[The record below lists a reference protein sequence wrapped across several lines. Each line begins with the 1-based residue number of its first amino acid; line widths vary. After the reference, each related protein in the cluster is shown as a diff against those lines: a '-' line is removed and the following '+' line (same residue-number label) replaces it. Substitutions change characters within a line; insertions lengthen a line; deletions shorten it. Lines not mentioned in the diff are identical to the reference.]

1 MLFCFVCL
9 LILVWVLMCLYYS
22 DVCFFFS
29 SRRRHTRCALVTGV
43 QTCTLPICLGRSGQT
58 RARHDHGQ
66 LFPRRQMAVARG
78 SARRARQG
86 FRALPM
92 MRPGFTGGTLDRADH
107 LRQDADGVARARVDL
122 RARLLVLNG
131 AEPEVDEAGPLGWTS
146 LADAPDGAEQIGR
159 THV

>member
-1 MLFCFVCL
+1 
-9 LILVWVLMCLYYS
+9 
-22 DVCFFFS
+22 
-29 SRRRHTRCALVTGV
+29 
-43 QTCTLPICLGRSGQT
+43 
-58 RARHDHGQ
+58 
-66 LFPRRQMAVARG
+66 MAVARG

-131 AEPEVDEAGPLGWTS
+131 AEPEVDEAGLLGWTS
-146 LADAPDGAEQIGR
+146 LADAPDRAELILLGPHEGR
-159 THV
+159 TRFAAPVPGTRVPPQRLTRTASGTGRGALYAISPVVRVYYKK

>member
-1 MLFCFVCL
+1 
-9 LILVWVLMCLYYS
+9 
-22 DVCFFFS
+22 
-29 SRRRHTRCALVTGV
+29 
-43 QTCTLPICLGRSGQT
+43 
-58 RARHDHGQ
+58 
-66 LFPRRQMAVARG
+66 MAVARG

-131 AEPEVDEAGPLGWTS
+131 AEPEVDEAGLLGWTS
-146 LADAPDGAEQIGR
+146 LADAPDGAELILLGLDDGR
-159 THV
+159 PRFAAHVPGTRVAPQRSSEERRVGKWCVRTW

>member
-1 MLFCFVCL
+1 
-9 LILVWVLMCLYYS
+9 
-22 DVCFFFS
+22 
-29 SRRRHTRCALVTGV
+29 
-43 QTCTLPICLGRSGQT
+43 
-58 RARHDHGQ
+58 
-66 LFPRRQMAVARG
+66 MAVARG

-131 AEPEVDEAGPLGWTS
+131 AEPEVDEAGLLGWTS
-146 LADAPDGAEQIGR
+146 LADARSEERRVGQEGVSTCRSRWSPY
-159 THV
+159 H